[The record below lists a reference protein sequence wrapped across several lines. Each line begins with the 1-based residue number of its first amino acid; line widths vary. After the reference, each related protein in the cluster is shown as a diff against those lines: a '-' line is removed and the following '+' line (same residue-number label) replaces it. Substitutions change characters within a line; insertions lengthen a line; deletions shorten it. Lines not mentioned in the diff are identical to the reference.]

1 MLLGKLFLERVIFLT
16 YLRCSIGKWGIDL
29 SSEEA
34 EKIFKDIND
43 DGVKVFRKQ
52 PGFIQYRLMLADEH
66 TTVAVAEWESEEL
79 GKKGAENYKNWLRS
93 SGIWSKLVL
102 QTYDGEVV
110 AASL

>member
-1 MLLGKLFLERVIFLT
+1 LERVIFFS
-16 YLRCSIGKWGIDL
+16 YLRCSIEKWSIDL

-34 EKIFKDIND
+34 EKIFKEIND
-43 DGVKVFRKQ
+43 KGVKVFRKQ
-52 PGFIQYRLMLADEH
+52 PGFIQYRLMLADAH
-66 TTVAVAEWESEEL
+66 TTVAVAEWASEEL
-79 GKKGAENYKNWLRS
+79 GKKGAENYRNWLRS